1 MKILR
6 WAGWTL
12 AVLAI
17 TTAAAAPATAG
28 ERLYDKD
35 VRKLIDRANDQL
47 YAFTRSM
54 SGQARSAKITRDGVT
69 VDVGDYLKDFETA
82 GKTLA
87 SRYGKSGAASSDALT
102 FLKHGKGVE
111 KFVGSH
117 AGFVDADKEWKS
129 LDSTLGSLA
138 AAYDID
144 WASEPAGWKAR
155 RQSDQEISTLL
166 GGLDRSIKD
175 AGSALDKAAKAAGVP
190 PDSRKSLTTSV
201 GSLRS
206 SAKSLRTAF
215 GSKRPVGTQV
225 DEVLSGA
232 ESLAE
237 QANGL
242 GITEAAST
250 GCKPLNTSVAK
261 LGAAFGKT

>member
-6 WAGWTL
+6 LAGW
-12 AVLAI
+12 AIAALAI
-17 TTAAAAPATAG
+17 TTAAASPAAAG

-35 VRKLIDRANDQL
+35 VKKLIDRANDQL
-47 YAFTRSM
+47 NAFMGGM
-54 SGQARSAKITRDGVT
+54 SSQARSAKITRDGVT
-69 VDVGDYLKDFETA
+69 VDVADYLKDFETA
-82 GKTLA
+82 GRSLA
-87 SRYGKSGAASSDALT
+87 SRYGKSGAASSDALD
-102 FLKHGKGVE
+102 FLKRGKGVE

-117 AGFVDADKEWKS
+117 AGFVDADKEWKK
-129 LDSTLGSLA
+129 LDSALGSLS

-144 WASEPAGWKAR
+144 WASDPAGWKAR

-175 AGSALDKAAKAAGVP
+175 AGSALDKAAKAAGVA

-201 GSLRS
+201 DSLRS

-215 GSKRPVGTQV
+215 GSKRPAGAQV
-225 DEVLSGA
+225 DAVLSGA
-232 ESLAE
+232 QSLAE
-237 QANGL
+237 QADGL
-242 GITEAAST
+242 GLTEAAST
-250 GCKPLNTSVAK
+250 GCKPLNTSIAK